1 MIRDILWMGLHHGAG
16 RGAVF
21 LFFMALPLLLPI
33 STVGEFTFWYTALLL
48 VCQPTVD
55 FALSMVIVKAT
66 ARGDLPT
73 ARTALGFGLKV
84 LPPFLATLW
93 LMTLLAPVPH
103 RLVAWLLLALGLS
116 LALNLVFAAFRGRGE
131 MQVEGIVG
139 SIQKL
144 SSLVFLLGLTK
155 LGIEGSDL
163 PAISLVGMGA
173 VGWVLLVLIFP
184 RRISSLGREFRAVE
198 PGAGAD
204 WRLVREGLALGA
216 VGLVG
221 MLYLRIDVVM
231 LGLISGDEEVGL
243 YFTAS
248 RCLEAAF
255 ILPHVV
261 MLAAFPR
268 LVRATDLRRAVSRL
282 ARWLLALSG
291 VALAALVAAAQWL
304 LPALYPE
311 LARMTLLLLVM
322 APAVVPVYLGFLFT
336 QSLVAA
342 DAERRYLALAV
353 GGLALN
359 VALNLLLI
367 PRLAGVGAA
376 AATVVTEM
384 AITVGAMISLGRR
397 IRPGA
402 GE

>member
-1 MIRDILWMGLHHGAG
+1 MIRDILWMGLHHGVG

-48 VCQPTVD
+48 LCQPPID

-84 LPPFLATLW
+84 LPAVVAVLWMVTLP
-93 LMTLLAPVPH
+93 ASVPH
-103 RLVAWLLLALGLS
+103 RLVAWLLLALGLN
-116 LALNLVFAAFRGRGE
+116 LALNLVFAVFRGRE
-131 MQVEGIVG
+131 DMRVEGIVG
-139 SIQKL
+139 SVQKL
-144 SSLVFLLGLTK
+144 SILAVLFGLLTLGL
-155 LGIEGSDL
+155 EGSDL
-163 PAISLVGMGA
+163 PAVSLVGMGV
-173 VGWVLLVLIFP
+173 VGWILLLVIFP
-184 RRISSLGREFRAVE
+184 GRVSSLCRELRAAA
-198 PGAGAD
+198 PGVDNG
-204 WRLVREGLALGA
+204 WRLVRQGLALGA

-221 MLYLRIDVVM
+221 MLYLRTDVIM

-261 MLAAFPR
+261 MLAVFPR
-268 LVRATDLRRAVSRL
+268 LARSTELRRDVGRA

-291 VALAALVAAAQWL
+291 MAFTALAATAFWL

-311 LARMTLLLLVM
+311 LARMSLLLLVM
-322 APAVVPVYLGFLFT
+322 APAVVPVFLGFLFT

-342 DAERRYLALAV
+342 DAERRYLILAV
-353 GGLALN
+353 AGLVLN
-359 VALNLLLI
+359 VALNLVLI
-367 PRLAGVGAA
+367 PLLAGVGAA
-376 AATVVTEM
+376 AATVVTETI
-384 AITVGAMISLGRR
+384 ITVGAMISLGRCT
-397 IRPGA
+397 RPTA
-402 GE
+402 G